1 MSAGGRALGQCRV
14 GSRKSRWLPLTAEA
28 WQKIAHRRKNRDGS
42 RESKG
47 TNARSGAIG
56 EEKVGAAGPRLVD
69 SRNPRGRIF
78 GVRYFARV
86 RGFVARPSSH
96 PRRASFPCRLLTPP
110 PSGTLTV
117 YRH

>member
-1 MSAGGRALGQCRV
+1 MSGGSC
-14 GSRKSRWLPLTAEA
+14 KSRWLPLTAEA
-28 WQKIAHRRKNRDGS
+28 WQKIAHRRKNRDGL

-86 RGFVARPSSH
+86 RGFVARSSSH
-96 PRRASFPCRLLTPP
+96 RRPSSFPCPLPHPRPSRNATASPHPCSLTPC
-110 PSGTLTV
+110 
-117 YRH
+117 